1 MQIIHHRDADSF
13 ISAFFRNYM
22 ESGWCME
29 EFKMAHLEM
38 IKGHKKFLIPILKE
52 QINVDSLPRDLRDLQ
67 MYLRTYT
74 YIDGTNYLKDID
86 R

>member
-1 MQIIHHRDADSF
+1 
-13 ISAFFRNYM
+13 
-22 ESGWCME
+22 ME

-38 IKGHKKFLIPILKE
+38 IKGQKNYLVPILKE
-52 QINVDSLPRDLRDLQ
+52 QMDVDSLPADQRDLQ

-74 YIDGTNYLKDID
+74 YIDGTNHLKDIE